1 MFCIPIIA
9 ENTEDAIERIA
20 GAATLADVMEIRLD
34 LMEAF
39 DLPSIIRASGKPILV
54 TYRSVMEG
62 GKGEADP
69 EISAGYIMAAIQ
81 AGAEFVDIELSM
93 PSEWREK
100 IIDARGGSE
109 IVVSSHTVDSTP
121 SRQELDRVFNDSVA
135 TGADVVKIVTRAQE
149 WDDNLRV
156 LELIPMARARGVKI
170 IAFCMGPMGRIS
182 RLFAHLMGAHL
193 TFASIETGQESAAG
207 QIPITEM
214 KEMLQQFE
222 L

>member
-1 MFCIPIIA
+1 
-9 ENTEDAIERIA
+9 
-20 GAATLADVMEIRLD
+20 
-34 LMEAF
+34 
-39 DLPSIIRASGKPILV
+39 
-54 TYRSVMEG
+54 
-62 GKGEADP
+62 
-69 EISAGYIMAAIQ
+69 MAAIQ

-121 SRQELDRVFNDSVA
+121 SRQELDRIFNDSVA
-135 TGADVVKIVTRAQE
+135 TGADIVKIVTKAQE

-193 TFASIETGQESAAG
+193 TFTSIETGQESAAG